1 MSKNTQTSGLV
12 NYITHSGSIVSVSG
26 SLTVTGSLNVTGGMT
41 GSFQGVATTASYV
54 LNAVSASFA
63 TTASYAVSASVATN
77 AVTASYV
84 LNAVSA
90 SFATTAVT
98 SSFANA
104 FTVAGTLTAQTLV
117 VQTITSS
124 VLYSSGSNIF
134 GNSLSNTQTFT
145 GSVGITGSVAIIPS
159 AFTVGSATAVDAN
172 SLTIQSANSNYLLR
186 FKSAANV
193 SLGGFYYD
201 GTNFIA
207 DGPSWKF
214 GNAAIFNSSVSIGGY
229 LTGTGVNPGGL
240 GGSRYLID
248 FSGNTSRIFSYG
260 INNATNGAFLFNSQR
275 SDGTNSIDFLTIA
288 STGAATFNTSATTA
302 LSVISSG
309 TASGLELKNTGSTA
323 SNWIIQ
329 SDGGAVAGQAA
340 LRFYSLTA
348 SAYRMSIDGSG
359 NVGIGTTSPS
369 SLASAT
375 NLIVRG
381 ISGGTTALIQSLSL
395 DAGSSVSL
403 YSGAS
408 SADNPAILFQ
418 KDLRFGSVS
427 DVGLGSFAER
437 MRITSGGYVIL
448 NSVVYGNTISS
459 SPRTVYIDGAGGLGG
474 ISSIRESKKNIENVS
489 NVDWLYKLNPVTFNY
504 RKKDSTGNFT
514 ENIYKD
520 LNYGLIAEDTAPIA
534 DFLINYNDKE
544 DGSKEMVGIEYSR
557 LITPMLKA
565 IQELSAKNEALESRI
580 TQLENK

>member
-1 MSKNTQTSGLV
+1 
-12 NYITHSGSIVSVSG
+12 VSVSG